1 MRNCPSQKDGAIM
14 NSQKEVVLFI
24 DYALDLMKQIADSG
38 NIGRLTYEEAKKV
51 VIEEVEEAFW
61 KNCKESSQEKPEY

>member
-1 MRNCPSQKDGAIM
+1 MPLTEGWG
-14 NSQKEVVLFI
+14 
-24 DYALDLMKQIADSG
+24 DYEFSERSCFVYRLCFDLMKQIADSG

-61 KNCKESSQEKPEY
+61 KTARKVHKKT